1 MKISMF
7 LQTDFLVAM
16 TVTLACSL
24 MGKAL
29 ATYPG
34 FSLIGHLVLA
44 LLLGMSIQFF
54 KKITTMARGG
64 TGFIANKFLRLGIIL
79 LGFKLNLA
87 ILLSSGIQSL
97 GFAAVIVTGM
107 LCLTYLV
114 CRLFNVEHTLAML
127 TACGCSIC
135 GAAAVM
141 GVSAPLKAKSNDSV
155 LAVAIVA
162 ILGTIFTL
170 IEIGLQPVLGFSDLQ
185 FGIMAGLSLHEIAH
199 AVAAGG
205 VAGTVGMDNAII
217 AKLSR
222 VLLLAPIA
230 LFIGFMEYR
239 RNKDSTQ
246 EMSIPIPYFMGGFIL
261 VSAVGSYMNI
271 PSVWIQDLVSIAYTL
286 LGMAMAALGMNV
298 NFDVIVQRGAKPFTA
313 AFICSVILLGASYGI
328 VKFLL

>member
-79 LGFKLNLA
+79 LGFKLK
-87 ILLSSGIQSL
+87 
-97 GFAAVIVTGM
+97 GM

-127 TACGCSIC
+127 TACGCSIF

-217 AKLSR
+217 AKL
-222 VLLLAPIA
+222 
-230 LFIGFMEYR
+230 
-239 RNKDSTQ
+239 
-246 EMSIPIPYFMGGFIL
+246 
-261 VSAVGSYMNI
+261 
-271 PSVWIQDLVSIAYTL
+271 
-286 LGMAMAALGMNV
+286 
-298 NFDVIVQRGAKPFTA
+298 
-313 AFICSVILLGASYGI
+313 
-328 VKFLL
+328 

>member
-1 MKISMF
+1 
-7 LQTDFLVAM
+7 
-16 TVTLACSL
+16 
-24 MGKAL
+24 
-29 ATYPG
+29 
-34 FSLIGHLVLA
+34 
-44 LLLGMSIQFF
+44 
-54 KKITTMARGG
+54 
-64 TGFIANKFLRLGIIL
+64 
-79 LGFKLNLA
+79 
-87 ILLSSGIQSL
+87 
-97 GFAAVIVTGM
+97 M

-261 VSAVGSYMNI
+261 ASAVGSYMNI

-313 AFICSVILLGASYGI
+313 AFICSVILLGASCGI